1 MVPQSKYLLIGLP
14 VVTIAGI
21 AALWW
26 KQHVKSRSFKE
37 VGSVTGLFVYPVKS
51 CKGIRMDSVKCFKE
65 GMEYDRHWIVL
76 DAKGNFITQRKD
88 PKLALVVPHFEDGR
102 YLCLNAPG
110 MEMLKLEIQLPVDQR
125 EFKRIK
131 IFGMEGEGQYVGD
144 EASEWFS
151 KYMNKPGYKMYK
163 LSRTRVIRTHDEW
176 SDIGEAG
183 DQATFGDFAPYMIL
197 AEACLASL
205 NQELSLPLEMERFRP
220 NIVVN
225 GLNAF
230 EEDKWEGGRKFKIGD
245 VVFRYLNN
253 CARCSLPIVNPK
265 TGEKKGEEPLKT
277 LRRIRLPEDRD
288 PRYDR
293 SPLFGINAAPDTDGM
308 GVIRQGDAVMIW
320 S

>member
-14 VVTIAGI
+14 VVTLAGI

-51 CKGIRMDSVKCFKE
+51 C
-65 GMEYDRHWIVL
+65 
-76 DAKGNFITQRKD
+76 KGNFITQRKD

-230 EEDKWEGGRKFKIGD
+230 EEDKWEGGRKIQIGD

-308 GVIRQGDAVMIW
+308 GVIRQGDVVMIW